1 MFPSVCDVGL
11 SLARKPRSFFDGFF
25 GYKRTI
31 FLSSS
36 ADDTIWILI
45 ELYHFKEK
53 WYNMAK
59 DIPMNENDLL
69 KKAEEA
75 IHVMAETAGRLDVSG
90 ATSIESLVDLCQR
103 CRGNLLDYATEYWKC
118 KIEMEKKDND

>member
-1 MFPSVCDVGL
+1 MCNLDSDGL
-11 SLARKPRSFFDGFF
+11 YNFNQ
-25 GYKRTI
+25 
-31 FLSSS
+31 
-36 ADDTIWILI
+36 
-45 ELYHFKEK
+45 K

-59 DIPMNENDLL
+59 DIPMNENELL

-118 KIEMEKKDND
+118 KIEMEKKDNA